1 MGVPEHCLPCLGDA
15 GCPLSGLQIPF
26 FSANAT
32 AHSFSVDEEFLKQ
45 SRKPISAADSQCY
58 PPATGFAIS
67 LSPKGAPLGPLV
79 AMVTL
84 QHGRRVWGCSPS
96 QSRHTLKSDHSFH
109 VARGFP
115 KRIPGCAKCNRTLSL
130 VSRRWRARALEVS
143 AAARERLAS
152 TCGEGFTARTSRVLQ
167 YPRLLP
173 SLVREEIPYYLQ
185 GLEKCYLRSKSLD
198 QQRGLTRDST
208 LCRTP
213 PRGNGLAVPFVRL
226 LSCSYL

>member
-1 MGVPEHCLPCLGDA
+1 MGVPELCLPCLGDA

-45 SRKPISAADSQCY
+45 SRKPVSAADSQCY

-115 KRIPGCAKCNRTLSL
+115 KRIPGCAKRNRTLSL
-130 VSRRWRARALEVS
+130 VSRRWRVRALEVS
-143 AAARERLAS
+143 AAARVDVRGRIHS
-152 TCGEGFTARTSRVLQ
+152 TDE
-167 YPRLLP
+167 PRLTIP
-173 SLVREEIPYYLQ
+173 SL
-185 GLEKCYLRSKSLD
+185 
-198 QQRGLTRDST
+198 
-208 LCRTP
+208 TP
-213 PRGNGLAVPFVRL
+213 LARPRGDSL
-226 LSCSYL
+226 LSPGT